1 MQLTTD
7 RPLSDLDRG
16 IVALHSVAASTLV
29 DNTEVQTDKL
39 VKDLISENE
48 RRRARLEAVKVS
60 ERNYAIFRNI
70 SLVTT
75 IGLAIIGLLS
85 DGLVDAFNGDSDH
98 NRKVR
103 QGILFGFGGF
113 ILITTIVTI
122 VAQVCLEKRVDK
134 KKRLTE
140 LTDNDKGALK
150 KLRRTLENIG
160 QLQRMKE
167 QDQDISLASER
178 CFHNLKDLPES
189 VQGRD
194 LPNRDCF
201 ISAVIQ
207 ILPPTHPVKQVAV
220 RIYLEENDEDEHLQP
235 KSLGKKTHHFKDKG
249 HRASPSTEGLERMAV
264 DMRNFNPWER
274 LREMTG
280 MHIGR
285 LVIASPDEGHNI
297 ELRNPQFVPIPRYTT
312 SDLSEVV

>member
-1 MQLTTD
+1 MQLQAD

-29 DNTEVQTDKL
+29 NDTEVQTDKL
-39 VKDLISENE
+39 VKDLISDNE
-48 RRRARLEAVKVS
+48 RRKARLEAVKRS
-60 ERNYAIFRNI
+60 ENHYALFRNI

-75 IGLAIIGLLS
+75 VGLAIIGLIS
-85 DGLVDAFNGDSDH
+85 DGLVDAFNGDSDQ

-113 ILITTIVTI
+113 ILIATIVTI
-122 VAQVCLEKRVDK
+122 VAQVCLERRVEK

-160 QLQRMKE
+160 QLQRLKE
-167 QDQDISLASER
+167 QDMDISLVSER
-178 CFHNLKDLPES
+178 CFHNLKDLPDS
-189 VQGRD
+189 VQGKD

-207 ILPPTHPVKQVAV
+207 ILPPTHPVKQVAI
-220 RIYLEENDEDEHLQP
+220 RIYLEENEEDERP
-235 KSLGKKTHHFKDKG
+235 KAKSLGKKDHHFKDKG
-249 HRASPSTEGLERMAV
+249 HRASPSIEGLERMAV
-264 DMRNFNPWER
+264 DMRYINPWEK

-285 LVIASPDEGHNI
+285 LVIASPDEGGTI
-297 ELRNPQFVPIPRYTT
+297 ELRNPQYVPIPRYTT
-312 SDLSEVV
+312 NDLHEIV